1 MSGHRWYYDNI
12 FHFRQSIYIYGA
24 IGEEVLQWKDRDPN
38 QDWETNLYLEKLLQ
52 VWTQKLC
59 NIFGPFWKVTHG
71 HYHLFLCDRERESQR
86 MLVLSLTP
94 LCFSPVLFH
103 CKLWPSWL
111 LSKGIWP
118 WCVKSGSV
126 CRPAPRISVPWSSGF
141 PAVLLNSRLLCRI
154 MV

>member
-86 MLVLSLTP
+86 VLVLSLTSLHLSVFP
-94 LCFSPVLFH
+94 LYCFIVNSDRRGFFP
-103 CKLWPSWL
+103 KA
-111 LSKGIWP
+111 
-118 WCVKSGSV
+118 SGPGV
-126 CRPAPRISVPWSSGF
+126 SSQVQS
-141 PAVLLNSRLLCRI
+141 AVLPHVFLFLGHLAFQQSF
-154 MV
+154 